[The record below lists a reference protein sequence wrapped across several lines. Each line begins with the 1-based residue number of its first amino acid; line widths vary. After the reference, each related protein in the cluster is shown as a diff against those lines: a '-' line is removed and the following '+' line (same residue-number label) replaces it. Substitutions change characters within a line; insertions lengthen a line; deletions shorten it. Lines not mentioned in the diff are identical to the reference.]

1 MDATFLYL
9 RCLLFLFCF
18 LSHTKAGAVD
28 ERQLLLKFKST
39 FENSSTNSILNIW
52 NSSNPVCSFSGVA
65 CNGKKFVRE
74 IDLTDQNLSGFLV
87 LDDICQLKSLEKLVL
102 RNNAFHPR
110 LFPSEIFS
118 LKNLTYLDLANCS
131 LQGPVP
137 KSIGNLSELTLLDLS
152 YNNMVGEI
160 PSEVGKLTKLWQ
172 LELYCNHLNG
182 TLPFGL
188 RNLTN
193 LENFD
198 ASKNLLEGN
207 LLEFRFSK
215 NIVSLHLYEN
225 NLSGEVP
232 AEFGE
237 FKKLVDLGLFKNM
250 LTGPL
255 PQKLGSWSKFD
266 SVDLSENFLTGT
278 IPPDMCKMGT
288 MTKLLFV
295 QNKLSGEIPQNYA
308 KCTTLKRFRVNNN
321 LLYGV
326 VPPGIWGLPNAEI
339 IDIRSNRFEGPIT
352 SHIGKARTLPL
363 LFVSYNQLSG
373 ELPDEIS
380 KATFLVSIVLDNNR
394 FSGRIPRS
402 LGDLKHLSILYLQ
415 SNMFSASIPKS
426 LGRCFLLSDV
436 NMAHNLLSG
445 EIPSSLGSL
454 PSLNSLNLSHNQ
466 LSGQIPEKLA
476 SLMLLDL
483 THNRLTGVI
492 PKTLSIAA
500 YKSSI
505 SGNPGLCSMY
515 MSSFPQCSPGSG
527 LSKDVRIVIICFSVG
542 SAILLVLLICAL
554 FLKKRKDEERTLKEE
569 SWELNSFH
577 VLSFTQDEILDSIR
591 QENLIGRGASG
602 NVYRVLLADG
612 KELAVKHI
620 WNTDPSGGKSKAF
633 DAEVATLSSIRHIN
647 VVKLYCSITSEGS
660 SFLVYEYLP
669 NGNLWD
675 RLHTSEDMKLA
686 WEPRYEIA
694 VGAAKGLEYLHHCL
708 ERPMMHRDVK
718 SSNILLDELLKP
730 RIADFGLAKIVEAS
744 AGRDSTH
751 VVAGT
756 HGYIAPE
763 YGYTYRVN
771 EKSDV
776 YSFGVVLMELVTG
789 KKPMEPEFGE
799 TNNIVSWA
807 CTMHSSR
814 ESIPSM
820 VDSYLPKACKEEAIK
835 VLRIAMQ
842 CTDRLPERRPSMR
855 SVVRM
860 LEEVHELGL
869 QD

>member
-1 MDATFLYL
+1 MRVNRELDRQGLGATFPSGIPTRL
-9 RCLLFLFCF
+9 
-18 LSHTKAGAVD
+18 AGAVD
-28 ERQLLLKFKST
+28 ERQLLLKFTST
-39 FENSSTNSILNIW
+39 FENSSTNSILNTW

-74 IDLTDQNLSGFLV
+74 VDLTDQNLSGFLV
-87 LDDICQLKSLEKLVL
+87 LHDICQLKSLEKLVL

-160 PSEVGKLTKLWQ
+160 PSEVGKLTKLWE
-172 LELYCNHLNG
+172 LELYGNHFNG

-198 ASKNLLEGN
+198 SSKNLLEGN
-207 LLEFRFSK
+207 LSEFRFSK
-215 NIVSLHLYEN
+215 NI
-225 NLSGEVP
+225 
-232 AEFGE
+232 
-237 FKKLVDLGLFKNM
+237 
-250 LTGPL
+250 
-255 PQKLGSWSKFD
+255 KLGSWSKFD

-426 LGRCFLLSDV
+426 LGRRFLLSDV

-505 SGNPGLCSMY
+505 SG
-515 MSSFPQCSPGSG
+515 
-527 LSKDVRIVIICFSVG
+527 

-569 SWELNSFH
+569 SWDLNSFH

-620 WNTDPSGGKSKAF
+620 RNTDPSGGKSKAF

-686 WEPRYEIA
+686 WEP
-694 VGAAKGLEYLHHCL
+694 
-708 ERPMMHRDVK
+708 
-718 SSNILLDELLKP
+718 
-730 RIADFGLAKIVEAS
+730 
-744 AGRDSTH
+744 
-751 VVAGT
+751 
-756 HGYIAPE
+756 
-763 YGYTYRVN
+763 
-771 EKSDV
+771 
-776 YSFGVVLMELVTG
+776 
-789 KKPMEPEFGE
+789 
-799 TNNIVSWA
+799 
-807 CTMHSSR
+807 SSR

-820 VDSYLPKACKEEAIK
+820 VDSYLPEACKEEAIK

>member
-1 MDATFLYL
+1 M
-9 RCLLFLFCF
+9 
-18 LSHTKAGAVD
+18 
-28 ERQLLLKFKST
+28 
-39 FENSSTNSILNIW
+39 
-52 NSSNPVCSFSGVA
+52 
-65 CNGKKFVRE
+65 
-74 IDLTDQNLSGFLV
+74 
-87 LDDICQLKSLEKLVL
+87 
-102 RNNAFHPR
+102 NN
-110 LFPSEIFS
+110 
-118 LKNLTYLDLANCS
+118 
-131 LQGPVP
+131 
-137 KSIGNLSELTLLDLS
+137 
-152 YNNMVGEI
+152 
-160 PSEVGKLTKLWQ
+160 
-172 LELYCNHLNG
+172 
-182 TLPFGL
+182 
-188 RNLTN
+188 
-193 LENFD
+193 
-198 ASKNLLEGN
+198 
-207 LLEFRFSK
+207 
-215 NIVSLHLYEN
+215 
-225 NLSGEVP
+225 
-232 AEFGE
+232 
-237 FKKLVDLGLFKNM
+237 
-250 LTGPL
+250 
-255 PQKLGSWSKFD
+255 
-266 SVDLSENFLTGT
+266 
-278 IPPDMCKMGT
+278 
-288 MTKLLFV
+288 LLFV

-308 KCTTLKRFRVNNN
+308 KCTTLKRFRVDNN

-326 VPPGIWGLPNAEI
+326 VPPGIWGLPPHAEI

-352 SHIGKARTLPL
+352 SHIGKARTLAL

-380 KATFLVSIVLDNNR
+380 KATSLVSIVLDNNS

-402 LGDLKHLSILYLQ
+402 LGDLKHLGVLYLQ

-466 LSGQIPEKLA
+466 LSGQIPETLA
-476 SLMLLDL
+476 SLMLRILDL

-492 PKTLSIAA
+492 PKALSIAA
-500 YKSSI
+500 YNSSF

-515 MSSFPQCSPGSG
+515 MSSFPRCSPGSG

-554 FLKKRKDEERTLKEE
+554 FLKKRKDEERTLNEE

-591 QENLIGRGASG
+591 QENLIGRGGSG

-620 WNTDPSGGKSKAF
+620 RNTDPSGGKSKEF
-633 DAEVATLSSIRHIN
+633 DAEMATLSSIRHNN

-694 VGAAKGLEYLHHCL
+694 VGAARGLEYLHHCL

-763 YGYTYRVN
+763 YGCTYRVN

-807 CTMHSSR
+807 CSMHSSR
-814 ESIPSM
+814 ESIPRM
-820 VDSYLPKACKEEAIK
+820 VDSYLPEACKEEAIK
-835 VLRIAMQ
+835 VLRIAML

-860 LEEVHELGL
+860 LEEAHELGL